1 MHLARLG
8 KTYLG
13 QGSGDG
19 VAVGLTNGNML
30 GSGDA
35 GKDSSDGGLGEHF
48 CGGVYY
54 VINA

>member
-1 MHLARLG
+1 MHFTRLG

-19 VAVGLTNGNML
+19 VAVGLANGNML

-35 GKDSSDGGLGEHF
+35 GEESSDGGLGEHF